1 MQHQGEALRVVLSR
15 HRVNLTD
22 LAEKIKMSR
31 TTIYNWFEM
40 IMIPYENLEKASD
53 ALGIDLFEEIRKEN
67 KGKESPFYKALDPP
81 QRTEKEREIFY
92 AEKMQV
98 SVFLNGLEDD
108 LEVTIEKLRAMNKAL
123 ATMQS

>member
-31 TTIYNWFEM
+31 TTIYNWFDM
-40 IMIPYENLEKASD
+40 VIVPYENLEKASD
-53 ALGIDLFEEIRKEN
+53 ALGIDIFEEIRKEN
-67 KGKESPFYKALDPP
+67 KGKEVSFYKALDPP
-81 QRTEKEREIFY
+81 QQTVKEREIFY
-92 AEKMQV
+92 NEKMQV
-98 SVFLNGLEDD
+98 SVFLNGLEEE

-123 ATMQS
+123 AGMHS